1 MIVQKL
7 HEIQEVAGYLPHK
20 EMESLARRLGT
31 PMYRIQEVAS
41 FFPHFKLSPPAP
53 VEIHICRDMA
63 CALRGSCTLQRELE
77 ARARQLKPLPAQKVE
92 GQPPLPERPPVE
104 VKFVSCLGRC
114 DRAPAVR
121 ISAQGQGHA
130 VTENFLGCRADQI
143 WRAAEGGLMARLPEG
158 DTDQSHIPTQFGEWQ
173 IDVYAGKPN
182 YRGVR
187 EFIDKAAQ
195 HAGAVFHPDEQH
207 PKHGIIKMIENAG
220 LLGMGGAGGRTY
232 KKWQDVLQ
240 AQGHEKYIV
249 CNGDES
255 EPGTFKDREIL
266 LRMPHLVVEGMILAA
281 LVVGAQKGF
290 VYIRHEY
297 EEAIESVRAAIE
309 FAVAKG
315 YCGEKILGSDYCFD
329 LQVFVSPGGYICGE
343 QSALIQAIEDKRGEP
358 RNRPP
363 ELQTNGLW
371 DKPTL
376 VNNVETL
383 AWVPAIVLEDGGR
396 KFASAGRPGFKGR
409 RLLSISGDLMNPGV
423 YEIANGTT
431 LGELIEMAGGM
442 REGLRLKAM
451 ALSGPSGGFT
461 PARVPI
467 SALPE
472 SFVKAKVPAG
482 QEYFDLLKFELDIEN
497 SRKSRLMFGAGMV
510 AYASD
515 ADLVEQARVSN
526 EFYHVES
533 CGKCVPCR
541 IGSRKFFE
549 YAKGLEDGR
558 WRAEHVVRHVGLLKE
573 LSAAM
578 EQASICGLGKVAP
591 NPLMTLLKFF
601 PQEFQKHLKR

>member
-7 HEIQEVAGYLPHK
+7 HEIQDLAGFLPRH
-20 EMESLARRLGT
+20 EMESLARRMGT
-31 PMYRIQEVAS
+31 PLYRIQEVAS

-53 VEIHICRDMA
+53 VEAHVCRDMS
-63 CALRGSCTLQRELE
+63 CALRGSCALKRDLE
-77 ARARQLKPLPAQKVE
+77 ARARQLKPLPAQKIE
-92 GQPPLPERPPVE
+92 GQPAQKERPPVE

-114 DRAPAVR
+114 DRAPAARVS
-121 ISAQGQGHA
+121 IQGSGHS
-130 VTENFLGCRADQI
+130 VTENYLGRSADDI
-143 WRAAEGGLMARLPEG
+143 WHAVERGLKGQLPPGNSDG
-158 DTDQSHIPTQFGEWQ
+158 DYFSTQFQEWE
-173 IDVYAGKPN
+173 IDVYAGKPQ

-187 EFIDKAAQ
+187 EFIDKAAL
-195 HAGAVFHPDEQH
+195 HNATVFHPDEQH
-207 PKHGIIKMIENAG
+207 PKHGIIKMLETAG
-220 LLGMGGAGGRTY
+220 LLGMGGAGGRAY
-232 KKWQDVLQ
+232 KKWMDVLE
-240 AQGHEKYIV
+240 AQGQEKYIV

-281 LVVGAQKGF
+281 LVVGAQKGY

-297 EEAIESVRAAIE
+297 EEAIEAVQAAIDV
-309 FAVAKG
+309 AVSQG
-315 YCGEKILGSDYCFD
+315 FCGEKILGSNYSFD

-396 KFASAGRPGFKGR
+396 KFAAAGRPGFKGR
-409 RLLSISGDLMNPGV
+409 RLLSISGDLVRPGV

-431 LGELIEMAGGM
+431 LGELIDLAGGI
-442 REGLRLKAM
+442 RDGLPLKAM

-467 SALPE
+467 KSLPE

-482 QEYFDLLKFELDIEN
+482 EEFFDLRTFELDIEN

-510 AYASD
+510 AYAVD

-549 YAKGLEDGR
+549 YAEGLQNGT
-558 WRAEHVVRHVGLLKE
+558 WRADDVARQTGLLKE
-573 LSAAM
+573 LSVAM

-591 NPLMTLLKFF
+591 NPLMTLLKYF
-601 PQEFQKHLKR
+601 PQEFENRLKR

>member
-7 HEIQEVAGYLPHK
+7 HEIQDVAGFLPRQ
-20 EMESLARRLGT
+20 ELESLARRVGT
-31 PMYRIQEVAS
+31 PLYKIQEVAS
-41 FFPHFKLSPPAP
+41 FFPHFKLSPPVP
-53 VEIHICRDMA
+53 VEVHICRDMS
-63 CALRGSCTLQRELE
+63 CALRGSSAIRKDLA
-77 ARARQLKPLPAQKVE
+77 ARARQLKPIARAE
-92 GQPPLPERPPVE
+92 GKERSLLDRSPVE

-114 DRAPAVR
+114 DRAPAARVSLHG
-121 ISAQGQGHA
+121 IGHA
-130 VTENFLGCRADQI
+130 ITENYLGRDADDLWQVVERALK
-143 WRAAEGGLMARLPEG
+143 GKLPEG
-158 DTDQSHIPTQFGEWQ
+158 NNDTAYVPSQIREWQ
-173 IDVYAGKPN
+173 IDVYRGKPE
-182 YRGVR
+182 YRAVR
-187 EFIDKAAQ
+187 RFIENATAHGSNIAQ
-195 HAGAVFHPDEQH
+195 PEDQH
-207 PKHGIIKMIENAG
+207 PKHGILKMLETAG
-220 LLGMGGAGGRTY
+220 LLGMGGAGGRTF
-232 KKWQDVLQ
+232 KKWQDVME
-240 AQGHEKYIV
+240 AQGDEKYVV

-266 LRMPHLVVEGMILAA
+266 LRMPHLVIEGMILAA
-281 LVVGAQKGF
+281 LVVGAQKGY

-297 EEAIESVRAAIE
+297 EEAIESVRAAID
-309 FAVAKG
+309 FAVSKG
-315 YCGEKILGSDYCFD
+315 YCGEKILGSDYSFD

-343 QSALIQAIEDKRGEP
+343 QSALIQAIEDKRAEP

-383 AWVPAIVLEDGGR
+383 AWVPAIVLQDGGR
-396 KFASAGRPGFKGR
+396 KFAAAGRPGFKGR
-409 RLLSISGDLMNPGV
+409 RLLSISGDLMSPGV

-442 REGLRLKAM
+442 RDGLPLKAM

-467 SALPE
+467 KSLPE
-472 SFVKAKVPAG
+472 SFVKAKVPPGA
-482 QEYFDLLKFELDIEN
+482 EFFDLLDFELDIEN
-497 SRKSRLMFGAGMV
+497 SRRSRLMFGAGMV

-549 YAKGLEDGR
+549 YAQALQEGR
-558 WRAEHVVRHVGLLKE
+558 WRADDVERQTGLLKE
-573 LSAAM
+573 LSVAM
-578 EQASICGLGKVAP
+578 EAASICGLGKVAP
-591 NPLMTLLKFF
+591 YPLMTLLKFF
-601 PQEFQKHLKR
+601 PDEFKDRLK